1 MNKLPVG
8 ETISGAYG
16 FAFADFL
23 SVLGI
28 AWLPHVIYVLIIAG
42 IIYGLAPEL
51 PGQLMRGEFDAS
63 IFYTIRRIAGLIW
76 LVGIVVQAMV
86 TVGLQKKALGEM
98 PGPTFFYFS
107 LAAPVWRMIGA
118 TFLAILAWIFILILT
133 IGAAVVLGILGAK
146 FAPHFSIAISV
157 IVGIIASCW
166 VIYAAVRLFFFL
178 PAVVVAE
185 EQIGLVRAWELGGG
199 NFWRIFAVIFV
210 VFVPVLIGFGI
221 VENALVGPFLPV
233 DFMTHFHPGMTP
245 DQLND
250 FYMSFAKEMIR
261 SMRGALPLLA
271 AIAIIRSIVFLGLGN
286 GAVAK
291 GYLGVTGKG

>member
-1 MNKLPVG
+1 MHKLPVG

-28 AWLPHVIYVLIIAG
+28 AWLPHVIYVLLIAG

-51 PGQLMRGEFDAS
+51 PGQVMRGDIDYSTLYAL
-63 IFYTIRRIAGLIW
+63 RRIGGLIW
-76 LVGIVVQAMV
+76 LVGIVVQSMV

-107 LAAPVWRMIGA
+107 LGAPVWRMIGA
-118 TFLAILAWIFILILT
+118 AFLAILSYILIVALT
-133 IGAAVVLGILGAK
+133 VAATVALVLAAIK
-146 FAPHFSIAISV
+146 FVAHFGIAIGV

-166 VIYAAVRLFFFL
+166 LIYAAVRLFFFL

-185 EQIGLVRAWELGGG
+185 GQIGLIRSWEMGGG
-199 NFWRIFAVIFV
+199 NFWRIFAVCFV
-210 VFVPVLIGFGI
+210 VFVPVAIGFGI
-221 VENALVGPFLPV
+221 LQNILIGPFLPP
-233 DFMTHFHPGMTP
+233 DLFTHFHPNMTP
-245 DQLND
+245 TELSD
-250 FYMSFAKEMIR
+250 FYLSIVKGLLRA
-261 SMRGALPLLA
+261 MRVALPLIIVFGL
-271 AIAIIRSIVFLGLGN
+271 IRSIVFLGLGN

-291 GYLGVTGKG
+291 GYLGVSKG